1 MLPIAALRAALVM
14 LGSSFG
20 AQSGATVVATL
31 SKSTAP
37 TQIARPQT
45 VVGSGG
51 SWAMYHHD
59 DAHTGTAPPAPALP
73 AVHPSAGW
81 TETAPHQDVYPQ
93 PPTFHRPRLPP

>member
-1 MLPIAALRAALVM
+1 MLPIAALTAALVM

-51 SWAMYHHD
+51 SWGMYHHH
-59 DAHTGTAPPAPALP
+59 DAHTGTGPAAPARA
-73 AVHPSAGW
+73 AVHPRAGW
-81 TETAPHQDVYPQ
+81 AGAAPDGERYDEPLRFEGLV
-93 PPTFHRPRLPP
+93 RL